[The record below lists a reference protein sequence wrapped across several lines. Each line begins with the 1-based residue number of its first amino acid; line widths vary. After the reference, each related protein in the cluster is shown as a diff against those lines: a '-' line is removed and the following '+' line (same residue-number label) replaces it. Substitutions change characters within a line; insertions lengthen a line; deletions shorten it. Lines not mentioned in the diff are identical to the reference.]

1 MVSQTLVEQLSAII
15 SPILDSMAIEL
26 VDLEYKH
33 EGREWFLRI
42 FIDKEGGVTLDD
54 CEKVSREAGV
64 VLEVEDLIHTAYRL
78 EVSSPGIDRP
88 LKKAADYER
97 FTGHLIKVKTLEKL
111 DPDQRGYTRKT
122 FIGTLLG
129 IENGRISLQQTDKK
143 GGIVEFALDEIA
155 KANLEFEF

>member
-1 MVSQTLVEQLSAII
+1 
-15 SPILDSMAIEL
+15 MAIEL
-26 VDLEYKH
+26 IDLEYKH

-54 CEKVSREAGV
+54 CEKVSRELGV

-88 LKKAADYER
+88 LNKIADYER
-97 FTGHLIKVKTLEKL
+97 FTGRLIKVKTLERV

-129 IENGRISLQQTDKK
+129 IENGRIRMQQTDKK